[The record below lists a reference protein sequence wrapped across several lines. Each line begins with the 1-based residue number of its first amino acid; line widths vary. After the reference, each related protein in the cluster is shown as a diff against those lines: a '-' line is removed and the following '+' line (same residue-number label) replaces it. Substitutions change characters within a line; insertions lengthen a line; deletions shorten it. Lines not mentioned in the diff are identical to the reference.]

1 MLQVYSNNITV
12 TVPEEGVVFIPFNNV
27 SKDKGF
33 DSDLLAPGT
42 VQIQRQGVYDDH
54 VNGSVS
60 SSVAGDFIF
69 QLYVNGVAQPETL
82 TRFTAVVDSYQ
93 NLSFEDLITVPRG
106 NSNCCYSSPTTVQV
120 GVYSLGDVTGDLTF
134 ANISQLVTRMC

>member
-1 MLQVYSNNITV
+1 MAYNYNPTFQQYGNYGFQANQQIPQRYSIT
-12 TVPEEGVVFIPFNNV
+12 
-27 SKDKGF
+27 
-33 DSDLLAPGT
+33 
-42 VQIQRQGVYDDH
+42 R
-54 VNGSVS
+54 
-60 SSVAGDFIF
+60 
-69 QLYVNGVAQPETL
+69 VNGVAQPETL
-82 TRFTAVVDSYQ
+82 TRFTAVVGSYQ